1 MQLANCANG
10 FLSPLYVVL
19 SDRSIQP
26 SESLVWHLE
35 LCLIQVQR
43 KICLSFA
50 LHPAGCLEVAHCC
63 YTKVVSFRTFRIGLP
78 GGGYLSITVKKISM
92 TDISLCRGSYPQPLP
107 PHPRPT
113 ASAKLIFLCNLLFSR
128 SSCWRLSA
136 PLKPLATRKGLNMPS
151 RVCSSL
157 TCHQIRNQMGI
168 TREGKISSKGDTVSL
183 KARLKYW

>member
-1 MQLANCANG
+1 MPYTGSKKNMPVLCPAPCWMSG
-10 FLSPLYVVL
+10 GSPLL
-19 SDRSIQP
+19 LHQSSIFQDFQDRSA
-26 SESLVWHLE
+26 W
-35 LCLIQVQR
+35 
-43 KICLSFA
+43 
-50 LHPAGCLEVAHCC
+50 
-63 YTKVVSFRTFRIGLP
+63 
-78 GGGYLSITVKKISM
+78 GGYLSITVKKISM

-107 PHPRPT
+107 PHPRPI

-183 KARLKYW
+183 KAR